1 MNKEIWKDIKGFE
14 NLYQVSNFGR
24 IKSYDK
30 IVYVES
36 NNQYVNFIAKK
47 KYKSKIKKLKI
58 LPTNYIQVTLTKDNK
73 NYYKYVHRLVAEA
86 FIPNPNNLLEVNHK
100 DSNRKNNC
108 VDNLEWCSSK
118 ENKIHS
124 ILYGNRKPI
133 LLKYEEEIYQKL
145 IKGKTVKELAEEY
158 NVSTM
163 PIMNIKR
170 KRGLIK

>member
-1 MNKEIWKDIKGFE
+1 MIEEWKDIKGFE
-14 NLYQVSNFGR
+14 KEYQVSNLGR
-24 IKSYDK
+24 IRSLDRIKQVVGK
-30 IVYVES
+30 
-36 NNQYVNFIAKK
+36 NQYSNYNTKIT
-47 KYKSKIKKLKI
+47 YKGKIIRLRKTKFGYMQVCLRKNNKVLYKI
-58 LPTNYIQVTLTKDNK
+58 
-73 NYYKYVHRLVAEA
+73 VHRLVAQA
-86 FIPNPNNLLEVNHK
+86 FIPNPNNLPEVNHI
-100 DSNRKNNC
+100 DSNKENNC
-108 VDNLEWCSSK
+108 VNNLEWCTSR

-145 IKGKTVKELAEEY
+145 IKGKTVRELAEEY